1 MKFFPRWLVLL
12 LMLAG
17 WVGARAADTPPPL
30 ILISLDGFRWD
41 YCDLYPAETPQLRA
55 LIREGTTARA
65 LIPVYPTN
73 TFPNHYSIVTGLY
86 PARHG
91 MINNDHFDP
100 VLGEFFNYKNA
111 AAVGAA
117 KWWGGEPIWTTAV
130 RQGRASAS
138 YFWVGSEAENHGV
151 RPTFWKKYDYSVP
164 FKKRLEELVGWLT
177 LPAEK
182 RPAVVTFYFE
192 ETNAAGHKYGPESPE
207 LAAAV
212 RLLDTQVGVLRT
224 RLAEAG
230 VTPNFVI
237 VSDHGMTPVS
247 ADKVMLLDDYIDLAT
262 VQVDF
267 DGSTVGLRPHDGD
280 AAALVRRL
288 AALPHARAYL
298 AADLPPSLHL
308 KDNPRIPPVWI
319 VPELGWQVER
329 RLRFERIRLAF
340 LKGDHGYDPAH
351 AAMRGIFIASGPS
364 FKAGVVVEPV
374 ENIHIYNLLCA
385 ALKLQPAPNDGD
397 DRLVRTALK

>member
-1 MKFFPRWLVLL
+1 M
-12 LMLAG
+12 
-17 WVGARAADTPPPL
+17 
-30 ILISLDGFRWD
+30 DGFRWD
-41 YCDLYPAETPQLRA
+41 YCELHPAETPHLRT

-86 PARHG
+86 PAHHG

-100 VLGEFFNYKNA
+100 ALGEFFNYKNP

-117 KWWGGEPIWTTAV
+117 KWWGGEPIWTSAV
-130 RQGRASAS
+130 RQGRPSAS

-151 RPTFWKKYDYSVP
+151 RPTYWKKYDYSVP

-177 LPAEK
+177 LPVEK
-182 RPAVVTFYFE
+182 RPAVVAFYFE
-192 ETNAAGHKYGPESPE
+192 ETNAAGHKYGPDSPE

-212 RLLDTQVGVLRT
+212 HLLDAQIGALRT
-224 RLAEAG
+224 RLTEVG

-247 ADKVMLLDDYIDLAT
+247 ADKVMLLDDFIDLTT

-267 DGSTVGLRPHDGD
+267 EGSTVGLRPHDGD

-288 AALPHARAYL
+288 ATLPHARAYL
-298 AADLPPSLHL
+298 AADLPASFRLT
-308 KDNPRIPPVWI
+308 DNPRIPPVWI
-319 VPELGWQVER
+319 VPELGWHVER

-340 LKGDHGYDPAH
+340 LKGDHGYDPSH
-351 AAMRGIFIASGPS
+351 PAMRGLFIASGPS

-374 ENIHIYNLLCA
+374 ENVHVYNLLCA
-385 ALKLQPAPNDGD
+385 ALGLQPAPNDGD
-397 DRLVRTALK
+397 DRLVRAALK

>member
-1 MKFFPRWLVLL
+1 
-12 LMLAG
+12 
-17 WVGARAADTPPPL
+17 
-30 ILISLDGFRWD
+30 
-41 YCDLYPAETPQLRA
+41 

-73 TFPNHYSIVTGLY
+73 TFPNHYSIATGLY

-267 DGSTVGLRPHDGD
+267 DGSAVGLRPHDGD

-397 DRLVRTALK
+397 DRLVRAALK